1 MGSFEKRLGS
11 ACACVR
17 NSAAAGAFE
26 LRWMDGAYLQQ
37 PHTRQDLHCG
47 SGMSGMGSGRPRLP
61 VAALFAWLIVCRG
74 CVAFQAG
81 GMLGKF
87 PALRSGGGVTPLSQR
102 NVRGGVMKR
111 RPRPLRMCSS
121 DLDGGGGGK
130 EAPLTYFETFK
141 KLPIIRR

>member
-1 MGSFEKRLGS
+1 
-11 ACACVR
+11 
-17 NSAAAGAFE
+17 
-26 LRWMDGAYLQQ
+26 
-37 PHTRQDLHCG
+37 
-47 SGMSGMGSGRPRLP
+47 
-61 VAALFAWLIVCRG
+61 
-74 CVAFQAG
+74 
-81 GMLGKF
+81 MLGKF

-141 KLPIIRR
+141 KLPIIRTVIKFASWVLFSLQSLLFVRMQYLVRATSTLQRALLDSKQQLVRMPACPLPVT